1 MDGVSYWQVRNEDA
15 QKLRGYQDRAIKN
28 IAKETTTVIDF
39 YDDHCIGNHSVFSI
53 TGTVVNVFRAVGLCN
68 NKLEV

>member
-1 MDGVSYWQVRNEDA
+1 
-15 QKLRGYQDRAIKN
+15 LRGYQDRAIKN